1 MKWFVFAL
9 VVLFILLQY
18 RFWVGDGSIAHVVDL
33 KRQISIQQEENVR
46 LKTRNQILAAEVH
59 ALKNGTDAI
68 EGRAREDMG
77 MVKEGE
83 TFYLIIDDN
92 NHDDN

>member
-1 MKWFVFAL
+1 MRWFVLAL
-9 VVLFILLQY
+9 VVLLILLQY

-33 KRQISIQQEENVR
+33 KRQIAIQQEENAR
-46 LKTRNQILAAEVH
+46 LKTRNQVLAAEVY

-92 NHDDN
+92 NQDD

>member
-1 MKWFVFAL
+1 MKWFVFAS
-9 VVLFILLQY
+9 VVLLILLQY

-33 KRQISIQQEENVR
+33 KRQITIQQEENQR
-46 LKTRNQILAAEVH
+46 LKTRNKILAAEVH

-68 EGRAREDMG
+68 EARAREDMG
-77 MVKEGE
+77 MVKAGE

-92 NHDDN
+92 RNDDD